1 NERWN
6 NRIQANYFGGK
17 DYRLDGVESFGR
29 RDVGSYFTVDLM
41 SRYQVTP
48 KDTLIV
54 GVENLFNRDY
64 YPLYSQLM
72 RTSTNTSRLPA
83 PGTVL

>member
-1 NERWN
+1 
-6 NRIQANYFGGK
+6 
-17 DYRLDGVESFGR
+17 
-29 RDVGSYFTVDLM
+29 M
-41 SRYQVTP
+41 S

-83 PGTVL
+83 PGTVLTLTYQHRW